1 MLDMT
6 KDNKNISLLET
17 ADVFAFLRTSHA
29 GLTSVE
35 ANKRLL
41 QYGKNKLPKTVVPSV
56 FWLLL
61 RQMTHFMALLL
72 WAAGALA
79 FLAGMPQLG
88 WATWAVVVIN
98 GLFSFW
104 QEYRADQALLRIMDL
119 LPRQVKV
126 YRDGRTV
133 TTGAE
138 DVVVGDVLLLEAGD
152 HVPADARVV
161 EAEAAY
167 SDLSMLTGE
176 SMPVERVSTA
186 SAESRQSLIQSPN
199 LVFAGTTLVAG
210 RAIAAIYAIG
220 RQTEL
225 GTVSRLTAK
234 VVREKSTLE
243 LQVQHIVR
251 VITMIA
257 LLMGLAVFILAV
269 GLLNLDF
276 QAGFLFA
283 IGIVVANVPEG
294 LLPTVSLTLA
304 VGVQR
309 MAKQNALVRRLSAL
323 ETLGA
328 TTLICTDKTG
338 TLTKNEVTVK
348 KIWVPDCETEV
359 TGSGYERTG
368 EVLIPC
374 EENRKQ
380 TEILLT
386 VAVIC
391 SEADIGIASPVID
404 EWEITGDPT
413 EASLLIGAAKY
424 GWNIASIRAG
434 FSRLN
439 TKPFDSHRKTM
450 SVAVQCETGELL
462 TKGAIFVFAKGAP
475 VELLQDCR
483 FVLKKDGVFA
493 MTPQERQEAVVQNDR
508 LSGQGHRVLAF
519 AYREAGKG
527 EDFAEKDL
535 IFIGFMAMVDPLR
548 PEVTESIRL
557 CQEAGIKVTIITGD
571 YGLTGEA
578 IGRQIGLV
586 KERAN
591 IITGQ
596 QLEMISQ
603 TQLQILLQDERPII
617 FARANPEHKLKIVE
631 AYQANGQIVAV
642 TGDGVNDAP
651 ALKAANIGVAMGKS
665 GTDVAREVADIVLL
679 DDNFATI
686 VKAIEEGRA
695 INDNIRKFM
704 TYIFASNIPEIVPFL
719 AVLFLGIP
727 PALTILQILAIDV
740 GTDML
745 PALAL
750 GAEPPEKGIL
760 RRSPLS
766 YQKKLL
772 DRSLLLRAYGFI
784 GVIEAAVSMAAFLL
798 VWYSCGFT
806 LLDMQTELPRLLRG
820 TADVFTTHI
829 YQHATTMALA
839 SIVACQIGN
848 LFVCR
853 SEHLPFWEF
862 SLWRNPFLLA
872 GIGYELAI
880 LASITNIPFL
890 AAIFLTQPISFMEW
904 GMLVFCPL
912 ILLVLE
918 ELRRHLVSLEKFNAH

>member
-1 MLDMT
+1 MIDRG
-6 KDNKNISLLET
+6 KEDKKISLLTLAE
-17 ADVFAFLRTSHA
+17 VFTFLQTNPI

-35 ANKRLL
+35 ANKRQQ
-41 QYGKNKLPKTVVPSV
+41 QYGKNKLPKAVVPSV
-56 FWLLL
+56 FWLLM

-104 QEYRADQALLRIMDL
+104 QEYRADRALIKILDL

-133 TTGAE
+133 TMGAE
-138 DVVVGDVLLLEAGD
+138 DVVVGDILLLEAGD

-161 EAEAAY
+161 EAEEAY

-176 SMPVERVSTA
+176 SMPVERVA
-186 SAESRQSLIQSPN
+186 GSATDGLQPLIQSPN

-220 RQTEL
+220 HKTEL

-251 VITMIA
+251 VITTIA

-269 GLLNLDF
+269 WLLNLDF

-283 IGIVVANVPEG
+283 IGIIVANVPEG

-309 MAKQNALVRRLSAL
+309 MARQNALVRRLSSL
-323 ETLGA
+323 DTLGA
-328 TTLICTDKTG
+328 TTVICTDKTG

-359 TGSGYERTG
+359 TGSGYDRAG
-368 EVLIPC
+368 EVLLLC
-374 EENRKQ
+374 EESRKQ
-380 TEILLT
+380 AEILLT

-391 SEADIGIASPVID
+391 SEADLDPHESKND
-404 EWEITGDPT
+404 QWKFTGDPT

-424 GWNIASIRAG
+424 GWNIPSIRAG
-434 FSRLN
+434 FLRLH

-450 SVAVQCETGELL
+450 SVAVRCEIGELL
-462 TKGAIFVFAKGAP
+462 AKDKIFVFAKGAP
-475 VELLQDCR
+475 LELLQDCR
-483 FVLKKDGVFA
+483 FVLKKDGVFE
-493 MTPQERQEAVVQNDR
+493 MTAPERQEVVDQNDH

-519 AYREAGKG
+519 AYREANEGS
-527 EDFAEKDL
+527 DFAEKDL

-548 PEVTESIRL
+548 PEVIESIRI
-557 CQEAGIKVTIITGD
+557 CQEAGIKVTMITGD

-586 KERAN
+586 KAHAN
-591 IITGQ
+591 IITGK
-596 QLEMISQ
+596 QLEMLSQ

-631 AYQANGQIVAV
+631 AYQANGHIVAV

-651 ALKAANIGVAMGKS
+651 ALKAANIGVAMGRS

-686 VKAIEEGRA
+686 IKAIEEGRS

-704 TYIFASNIPEIVPFL
+704 TYILASNIPELVPFI

-750 GAEPPEKGIL
+750 GAEKPERGVL
-760 RRSPLS
+760 RRPPRS

-784 GVIEAAVSMAAFLL
+784 GLIEAALSMIAFLL
-798 VWYSCGFT
+798 VWDSYGFT
-806 LLDMQTELPRLLRG
+806 LIDMQAALPYLLRG
-820 TADVFTTHI
+820 TADQFTTQV
-829 YQHATTMALA
+829 YRHATTMALA
-839 SIVACQIGN
+839 AIIFCQIGN
-848 LFVCR
+848 VFVCR
-853 SEHLPFWEF
+853 SERLPFWEL
-862 SLWRNPFLLA
+862 SLRSNPFLLA

-880 LASITNIPFL
+880 LMSITNLPFL
-890 AAIFLTQPISFMEW
+890 TVIFLTQPITLFEW
-904 GMLVFCPL
+904 GMLILCPL
-912 ILLVLE
+912 VLVILE
-918 ELRRHLVSLEKFNAH
+918 EFRRYLFSTKIF